1 MLVEQLV
8 NLAMHEPR
16 SRVDQVHNM
25 QTLLVFGLHL
35 MLEVLC
41 EGGDTLQW
49 RHELMGNGGL
59 ADLHLK
65 GLDLHV
71 GDLSVLGDVSERH
84 HGTLAL
90 IVEDG
95 LLRQLH
101 NALELAALDLALRV
115 KGNHF

>member
-1 MLVEQLV
+1 
-8 NLAMHEPR
+8 
-16 SRVDQVHNM
+16 
-25 QTLLVFGLHL
+25 
-35 MLEVLC
+35 
-41 EGGDTLQW
+41 
-49 RHELMGNGGL
+49 MGNGGL